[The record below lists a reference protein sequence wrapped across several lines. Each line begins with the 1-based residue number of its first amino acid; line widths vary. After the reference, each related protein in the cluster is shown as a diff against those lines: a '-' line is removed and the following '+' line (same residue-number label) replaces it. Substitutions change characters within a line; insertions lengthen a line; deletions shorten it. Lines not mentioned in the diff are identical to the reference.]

1 MGIIFTKNHKPPFGE
16 LLLKNNVD
24 YLENKIKNDKDFD
37 KKFIDSID
45 LIESIMKQNEN
56 KKKILKNY
64 IKNSKELTIKILKNN
79 ELLFYLIFDI
89 NLKYLENENFH
100 SFYYFC
106 QDKISETIN
115 NTNLKKYVYF
125 SKFILILKGHDNIKI
140 RIEKMYEGLN
150 DKYQIEFIKFLRFF
164 TLYKNDIF
172 LDLILLFIKISKKN
186 TLNYIN
192 ENFNLIK
199 VDNIYKKHL
208 FNFLEYFV
216 PKELVSYCFLSN
228 LNENLLK
235 YNGENIFTYTA
246 KKNKQVC
253 YNLLSFLDGSFA
265 NILMKNSKHET
276 ILDIINKND
285 FELFLNSVDIT
296 IKKISEN
303 INNLSQ
309 LQRLYLINYI
319 SKKNIDPDDE
329 QNEKKICEICFTNP
343 KSMIFNC
350 NHTFCFQCSEWL
362 IESFKCP
369 MCRES
374 IKNVQFYLF

>member
-1 MGIIFTKNHKPPFGE
+1 MGIIFSKKKETSFGE
-16 LLLKNNVD
+16 LILKNNVN

-37 KKFIDSID
+37 KKLVNSFD
-45 LIESIMKQNEN
+45 LIESIMRQNYE

-106 QDKISETIN
+106 QYKISETIN

-125 SKFILILKGHDNIKI
+125 SKFILTLKGHINIKK
-140 RIEKMYEGLN
+140 RIEKIYEDLN
-150 DKYQIEFIKFLRFF
+150 EKYQIEFLKFLKLFSN
-164 TLYKNDIF
+164 NDNFI
-172 LDLILLFIKISKKN
+172 DLLLLFLKISKKN
-186 TLNYIN
+186 TLNFIN
-192 ENFNLIK
+192 EKFNLITI
-199 VDNIYKKHL
+199 DNKNKKYL
-208 FNFLEYFV
+208 FNFLEHFV
-216 PKELVSYCFLSN
+216 PKELVSYCFLSY
-228 LNENLLK
+228 LNENLLN
-235 YNGENIFTYTA
+235 YNGENIFTFTA

-253 YNLLSFLDGSFA
+253 YNLLSFVDGSSA
-265 NILMKNSKHET
+265 DILMKNSKYET

-285 FELFLNSVDIT
+285 LEIFLNSVDIT
-296 IKKISEN
+296 IKKVCEN

-309 LQRLYLINYI
+309 LQRLFLINFI

-329 QNEKKICEICFTNP
+329 KNEKKICEICFTNP
-343 KSMIFNC
+343 KSIIFDC
-350 NHTFCFQCSEWL
+350 NHTFCFQCSEW
-362 IESFKCP
+362 IRKTFKCP